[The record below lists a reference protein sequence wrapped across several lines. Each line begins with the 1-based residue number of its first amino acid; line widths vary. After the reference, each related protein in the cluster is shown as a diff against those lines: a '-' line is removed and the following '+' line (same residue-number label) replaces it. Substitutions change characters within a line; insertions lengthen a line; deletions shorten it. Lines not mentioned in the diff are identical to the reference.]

1 VIDELLGLGGVLQG
15 VQIHLPDSSDTVSPP
30 VAETR
35 LSSQAERSTTVTWT
49 TVEPKTD
56 VGMDNCSQQEE

>member
-1 VIDELLGLGGVLQG
+1 MTDKPLGLGGVRQG
-15 VQIHLPDSSDTVSPP
+15 VRIHPPDASETVSPP

-35 LSSQAERSTTVTWT
+35 LSSQAETSTTVTWT

-56 VGMDNCSQQEE
+56 LGMDNCSQQEE